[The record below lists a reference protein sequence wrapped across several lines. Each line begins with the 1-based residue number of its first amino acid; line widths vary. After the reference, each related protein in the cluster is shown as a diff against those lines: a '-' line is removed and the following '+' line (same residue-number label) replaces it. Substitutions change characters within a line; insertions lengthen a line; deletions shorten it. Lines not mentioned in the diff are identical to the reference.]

1 MGLEELQRIIAESDR
16 GDWNIIS
23 CFGLPSFLPWS
34 PDGEFNEH
42 HTRAAVPPGHLHRP
56 RVGIRQT
63 EKLQADW
70 VLEIEEPLDRPTPS
84 FSRTSSTTGCSS
96 PTSSLSS
103 STEDA
108 VTCRSRAS
116 GRCAARGP
124 GSSGGRSERR
134 GPAPNGRGRSLLP
147 RNGRE

>member
-70 VLEIEEPLDRPTPS
+70 VLEIEEPLDCR
-84 FSRTSSTTGCSS
+84 RR
-96 PTSSLSS
+96 
-103 STEDA
+103 
-108 VTCRSRAS
+108 RSR
-116 GRCAARGP
+116 GRPLQRDARRPRVPCRRRRRTLLLADPALQDDAPPVARVRQAGGVNGAVRPRTVGPIPAAEKR
-124 GSSGGRSERR
+124 
-134 GPAPNGRGRSLLP
+134 
-147 RNGRE
+147 